1 MKTEKSKISIILD
14 AICGTLMLVCLMT
27 YLLIGVIKNI
37 WHPTWIIV
45 VVGAF
50 ICALIGIINDTVA
63 KINATK
69 SSETDNRN

>member
-14 AICGTLMLVCLMT
+14 AVCGTLMLVCLMT

-50 ICALIGIINDTVA
+50 ICALIGIISDTVA
-63 KINATK
+63 KINAK
-69 SSETDNRN
+69 NSGTDNNN